1 MKHKARKKDK
11 KELQKALS
19 SIEKIKELSQK
30 NFVLLSPTGGK
41 DEDYYMNYVRM
52 YGYAELFGTL
62 KSVLN
67 VCILALEG
75 QIDLT
80 LDIKNKEDDVKK
92 VLEFAKCL
100 IPLEEGIYLDEMR
113 ELMLSDGKTNENS
126 I

>member
-1 MKHKARKKDK
+1 MKNKTPKKHKKKLK
-11 KELQKALS
+11 KTLSELERIKGLS
-19 SIEKIKELSQK
+19 KE

-41 DEDYYMNYVRM
+41 DGDYYLNYVRM

-80 LDIKNKEDDVKK
+80 LDIKDKEDDVKK
-92 VLEFAKCL
+92 VLELAKCL

-113 ELMLSDGKTNENS
+113 KLMLSDGKTNENS
-126 I
+126 V